1 MVPGYRSGAKIA
13 EAPPLVNSNIAE
25 ISKNTNPR
33 KQGLRNSLISCVV
46 TKYLSLPQ
54 PD

>member
-25 ISKNTNPR
+25 ISKNTTHR
-33 KQGLRNSLISCVV
+33 KQSLHNSLISCFV
-46 TKYLSLPQ
+46 TKYLSLPE
-54 PD
+54 PE